1 MCNSNHFTLLN
12 DSQHVNIYNRFSSV
26 RIKPKVYFGRPC
38 PTTVRALVCVTPKE
52 FSLKGLHLSWVQ
64 CARRSGA
71 WKMKYT
77 RALVVQLSFDY
88 LQNSFLT
95 KMYSFF
101 SLNLYVKDCERY
113 HKNQPH
119 PCSLL
124 CPPKIPV
131 FITVCNHSGQI
142 FSLPWLFSAAPQRQI
157 RYMDGDAVNRL
168 ALTCLWGRDDI
179 WELQWIITLRLVQFE
194 LLYAW
199 RRREALWIPLFDVRI
214 L

>member
-1 MCNSNHFTLLN
+1 MCNSNHLTLLN
-12 DSQHVNIYNRFSSV
+12 DSQHINIYNRFSSV

-52 FSLKGLHLSWVQ
+52 FSLKGLMIWVELSAVRETKRSVENEVYPGLS
-64 CARRSGA
+64 CA
-71 WKMKYT
+71 
-77 RALVVQLSFDY
+77 ALLKLSSELFSHK
-88 LQNSFLT
+88 NV
-95 KMYSFF
+95 FF
-101 SLNLYVKDCERY
+101 SLNLYVKGCEIY

-168 ALTCLWGRDDI
+168 AITCLWGRDDI

-199 RRREALWIPLFDVRI
+199 RRREAL
-214 L
+214 